1 MKEKKIPA
9 MKWEEVRRKKA
20 RSYIQAEI
28 TEGDVEEW
36 IFGEAV
42 VDVEWLLSLSRMR
55 WARAFVQVSWA
66 LFGADQGRR
75 DEEYTVDLCTK
86 CFLA

>member
-1 MKEKKIPA
+1 MN
-9 MKWEEVRRKKA
+9 VGRRA
-20 RSYIQAEI
+20 SEQTRSYIQEEI

-36 IFGEAV
+36 ILGEVV
-42 VDVEWLLSLSRMR
+42 VDVDGPERTYK
-55 WARAFVQVSWA
+55 QVFWA